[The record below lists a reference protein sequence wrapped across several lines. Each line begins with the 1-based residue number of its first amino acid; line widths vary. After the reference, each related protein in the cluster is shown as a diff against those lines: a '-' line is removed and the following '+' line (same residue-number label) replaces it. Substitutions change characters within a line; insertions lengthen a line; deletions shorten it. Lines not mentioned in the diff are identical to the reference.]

1 MNYVHTVVH
10 DLDGTILTNAW
21 PELGEF
27 QPGAVESL
35 KRLHELGIVQ
45 TVFSAR
51 LSPYDPF
58 TSELR
63 DPAFVAAEVQR
74 VRAKLDEAGLTF
86 LKIWTLPGKPG
97 ATIYTDDRAERYNPG
112 PRGWERLTERILM
125 RLGMEE
131 AAFPEFN
138 MEVALDGAGSPR
150 G

>member
-1 MNYVHTVVH
+1 MSNVHTVVH

-27 QPGAVESL
+27 QPGAVEYIT
-35 KRLHELGIVQ
+35 KLHEQGVIQ

-63 DPAFVAAEVQR
+63 EPAFVAAEIQR
-74 VRAKLDEAGLTF
+74 VRAKLDAAGLTF

-97 ATIYTDDRAERYNPG
+97 ASVYTDDRAERYNPG
-112 PRGWERLTERILM
+112 PRGWQRLYERICM
-125 RLGMEE
+125 RLGMED
-131 AAFPEFN
+131 AAFPEFD
-138 MEVALDGAGSPR
+138 MEVALDGS
-150 G
+150 